1 MAKPDQRQQIFDLA
15 PGELKKFEAGTPTS
29 ASHLN
34 KLVDAANEG
43 RIGVGAPEQVTRTR
57 RGSSID
63 FGLIR
68 GWPVAGGDLLDVSLI
83 ARNAATGT
91 WLIPEEATIEVV
103 CSAGRQA
110 RDYASFQW
118 IGQGGEIYPLA
129 LPRQIT
135 VLALPIVSVGSDL
148 MALFVPP
155 FVIPDPL
162 PANSPV
168 SDGWHSEGES
178 EVSFGITP

>member
-1 MAKPDQRQQIFDLA
+1 MATPDQKKQVFDFKPSDIQQFQ
-15 PGELKKFEAGTPTS
+15 AGTPTS

-34 KLVDAANEG
+34 QLVDSENRSGARIHAA
-43 RIGVGAPEQVTRTR
+43 EQVIRTL
-57 RGSSID
+57 RGASIA

-91 WLIPEEATIEVV
+91 WLIPDEATIEVV

-110 RDYASFQW
+110 RDYDSFRW
-118 IGQGGEIYPLA
+118 VGQGGEIYPLA

-148 MALFVPP
+148 VALFVPP
-155 FVIPDPL
+155 FVIPERL
-162 PANSPV
+162 PDNIPM

-178 EVSFGITP
+178 GVSFGITP